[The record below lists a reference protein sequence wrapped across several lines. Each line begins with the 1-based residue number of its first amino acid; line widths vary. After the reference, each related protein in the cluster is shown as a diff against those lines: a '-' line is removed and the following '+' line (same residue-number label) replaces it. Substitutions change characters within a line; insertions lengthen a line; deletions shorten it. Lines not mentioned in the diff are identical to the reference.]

1 VRSLNSTCS
10 HPNVVVATS
19 LQPPRQHSTSTSASN
34 SQLTRTILYTMA
46 KRTYSSMDKRLE
58 EQRRKR
64 QKSDG
69 DDELRWPGNSSSG
82 RPSKSTSLIK
92 KQFKKYGG
100 PVSIPDEDSDTASR
114 VTDGHS
120 VLDKALAGKLK
131 QVERKQD
138 NIHGSREDFEN
149 TMHNQ
154 KKRKSSEEGRTQSY
168 LPTPPVEIQKQQHQ
182 PANQFVS
189 SMKPP
194 AANTPTQVATPAWM
208 RWTQSKTQEKPLG
221 CEESRQPYV
230 PKQFEA
236 DKPHSPRRDL
246 AGGRLSSKSKEA
258 EL

>member
-69 DDELRWPGNSSSG
+69 DDELRWPGNSPSG
-82 RPSKSTSLIK
+82 RLSKSTSLLK

-154 KKRKSSEEGRTQSY
+154 KKRKASHEGTTRSY
-168 LPTPPVEIQKQQHQ
+168 LPTPPVEIQKQQKQ
-182 PANQFVS
+182 LANQFLPSLKV
-189 SMKPP
+189 P
-194 AANTPTQVATPAWM
+194 AANTPTQVTTLA
-208 RWTQSKTQEKPLG
+208 WTQGNKSKKEEKIIEH
-221 CEESRQPYV
+221 EEPRRPHV

-236 DKPHSPRRDL
+236 DKSHSPRRDL
-246 AGGRLSSKSKEA
+246 AGGRISSKSKEA
-258 EL
+258 RL